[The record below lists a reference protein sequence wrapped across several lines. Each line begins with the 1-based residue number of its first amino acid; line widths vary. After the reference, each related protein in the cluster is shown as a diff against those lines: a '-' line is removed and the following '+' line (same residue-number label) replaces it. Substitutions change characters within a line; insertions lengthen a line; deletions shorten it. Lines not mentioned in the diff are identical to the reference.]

1 MTLDQTIRAVQAK
14 LGVDVDG
21 KPGPQT
27 WAAIYA
33 AIVGKKP
40 VAEVRRSADELI
52 VAGGEVDDRSEKV
65 IATLHERVRP
75 YGRALV
81 QSAMDKGIAIK
92 LISGLRSYEEQAA
105 LYAKGRTKPGPKVTN
120 APPGY
125 SNHNFGLAFDIGVF
139 QGTKYLPDSPLY
151 KTVGAIGMELGLE
164 WGGNWKTIQDQ
175 PHFQLRPDWAQSMT
189 EGVMLAELRN
199 RKTAGKDAYA

>member
-1 MTLDQTIRAVQAK
+1 
-14 LGVDVDG
+14 
-21 KPGPQT
+21 
-27 WAAIYA
+27 
-33 AIVGKKP
+33 
-40 VAEVRRSADELI
+40 
-52 VAGGEVDDRSEKV
+52 
-65 IATLHERVRP
+65 
-75 YGRALV
+75 
-81 QSAMDKGIAIK
+81 MDKGITIK

-175 PHFQLRPDWAQSMT
+175 PHFQLRPDWAQNMT
-189 EGVMLAELRN
+189 ERVMLAELRN
-199 RKTAGKDAYA
+199 RKAAGEDAFV